1 MSYDSCLEA
10 DNYFRELSQNRENIE
25 NAWNFIT
32 RTINEALSCQN
43 TDLLLSL
50 IPYIEEGHGTHAYK
64 HIGESRRVLRVLHI
78 IELEIKY
85 GKIPFSCGCR
95 TMQEMLEK
103 YLLILFAI
111 RRLQFRPSEA
121 AVSDAVYYLS
131 QNNLSVFAIFVI
143 TQQDLIIPDQAL
155 YEQIIR
161 IFAEDW
167 TASDQELLT
176 SLITAQ

>member
-32 RTINEALSCQN
+32 RTIDEALSCQD

-50 IPYIEEGHGTHAYK
+50 IPYIEEGHGAHAYK
-64 HIGESRRVLRVLHI
+64 HIGESRRILRILHI

-85 GKIPFSCGCR
+85 GKIPFSYGCH
-95 TMQEMLEK
+95 TMRELLEK
-103 YLLILFAI
+103 YLLALFAL

-121 AVSDAVYYLS
+121 AVSEAVYYLS
-131 QNNLSVFAIFVI
+131 QNNLSVFAIFII
-143 TQQDLIIPDQAL
+143 TQQDLIIPNRDL

-161 IFAEDW
+161 LFEKDW
-167 TASDQELLT
+167 TAADQELLT
-176 SLITAQ
+176 SLIAPQ